1 MTTYAD
7 LHIVHTTGAEYEV
20 INGVQDVVYKGT
32 KAECEAYIEKAK
44 NRVKRVK
51 II

>member
-1 MTTYAD
+1 MSTYAD
-7 LHIVHTTGAEYEV
+7 LRIVRTIGGEYEV
-20 INGVQDVVYKGT
+20 TNGVHDVVYKGT
-32 KAECEAYIEKAK
+32 KAECEAYIEKTK